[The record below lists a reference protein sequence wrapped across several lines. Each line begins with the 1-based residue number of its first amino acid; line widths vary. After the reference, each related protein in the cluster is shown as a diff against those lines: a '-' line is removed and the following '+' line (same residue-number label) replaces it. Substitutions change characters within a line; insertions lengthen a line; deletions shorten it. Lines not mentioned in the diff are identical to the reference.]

1 LTAIPAS
8 LAASIVAFVLN
19 KYTVRAAGRGAVVTA
34 SPAIEEACKTIL
46 AMALGAPVV
55 AAHLGFGMIEGL
67 YDLSK
72 GRQVSGLALGL
83 SVLSHFVFGLIT
95 YIGTASMASWVAG
108 LGAAI
113 LVHTIWNRAIVEVW

>member
-1 LTAIPAS
+1 MTAIPAS

-19 KYTVRAAGRGAVVTA
+19 KYTVRAAGRGAVVTL

-72 GRQVSGLALGL
+72 GRPVSGLALGL

-95 YIGTASMASWVAG
+95 YVGASLLASWVAG

-113 LVHTIWNRAIVEVW
+113 VVHIAWNRAIVGAW